1 MHPLSAE
8 QGKTTNPQTCP
19 LGPPVADSSTMRQSV
34 VLYGLYLRKWVV
46 EVFFFPKEYDIYT
59 RSTIYMLVN

>member
-1 MHPLSAE
+1 
-8 QGKTTNPQTCP
+8 
-19 LGPPVADSSTMRQSV
+19 MRQSV